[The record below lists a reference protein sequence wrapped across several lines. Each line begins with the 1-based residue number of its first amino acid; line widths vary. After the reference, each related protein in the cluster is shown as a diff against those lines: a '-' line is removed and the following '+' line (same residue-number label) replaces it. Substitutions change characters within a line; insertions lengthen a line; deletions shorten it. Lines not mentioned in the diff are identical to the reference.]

1 MTVGH
6 LSLDFAPLLPWL
18 LIAILG
24 ALGTAILAL
33 AVWRRARGI
42 AWRAAAILV
51 LVGALANPSLVEEQ
65 RRLIDDVAVL
75 AIDESSSQQVE
86 PRPAQLATAAPELER
101 RLRALPGLELRVVHV
116 KPRREEGDDGTEIFG
131 PVEQALADVPA
142 SRIAG
147 VVMLSDGEIHDLPA
161 DAKSLGFEA
170 PIHLLLTGL
179 PDEGDRRLSV
189 PTAPSFGLVGQPV
202 EMTIRVEDL
211 GGGDGAAP
219 AATEALVTINRD
231 GEPQP
236 PVTVPI
242 GQDVPIKLNL
252 DHAGETLF
260 EIAVAAGPRELTLAN
275 NRAFVTVNGVRDR
288 LRVLL
293 VSGEPHPGERTWR
306 NLLKSDPGVDLVHFT
321 ILRPPEKQDGTPI
334 GELSL
339 IAFPIR
345 ELFEVKLEEFDLIIF
360 DRYQRRGV
368 LPRTYLENIA
378 HYVENGGALLDAAG
392 SSYAGAYTLY
402 NSPLGRV
409 FPAAPTGQVLEGG
422 FRPEVSEI
430 GRRHPVT
437 AGLPGGASEP
447 PAWGR
452 WFRQVSSTVLNGS
465 AVMTGLEGQPLLVL
479 NRVGKGRVAQLLSD
493 EIWLWSRGY
502 EGGGPQ
508 AELLRRVAH
517 WLMKEP
523 ELEEEDLHATVA
535 DGRLS
540 VTRRSLGEQP
550 PTIEVTLPSGRAIQV
565 PLADQG
571 DGRATAETLAD
582 ENGLYKVSDGK
593 RTAFAA
599 AGALNSREFADLR
612 STDALARPLVEAT
625 GGAII
630 RVADGNLPQIRRV
643 REGRAAG
650 GGNWI
655 GLKANEDYVVTGVTA
670 LPLLPVWLL
679 LALSLGTALLAWRRE
694 GR

>member
-1 MTVGH
+1 VTIGH
-6 LSLDFAPLLPWL
+6 LSIDFAPLLPWL
-18 LIAILG
+18 AIAILAGLGG
-24 ALGTAILAL
+24 AVVGVAL
-33 AVWRRARGI
+33 WRRARGTG
-42 AWRAAAILV
+42 WRAAAILV
-51 LVGALANPSLVEEQ
+51 LLGALANPSLVEEQ

-75 AIDESSSQQVE
+75 AIDESSSQQVD
-86 PRPAQLATAAPELER
+86 PRPDQLAEAAPEIER
-101 RLRALPGLELRVVHV
+101 RIRALPGLELRVVHV
-116 KPRREEGDDGTEIFG
+116 KPRREEGEDGTELFG
-131 PVEQALADVPA
+131 PIRQALADVPA

-170 PIHLLLTGL
+170 PIHLLLTGRE
-179 PDEGDRRLSV
+179 DEGDRRLSV
-189 PTAPSFGLVGQPV
+189 PTAPSFGLVAQPV
-202 EMTIRVEDL
+202 EMTIRVDDL
-211 GGGDGAAP
+211 GAP
-219 AATEALVTINRD
+219 EGTVPGEAIVTINRD
-231 GEPQP
+231 GEPQS

-242 GQDVPIKLNL
+242 GQDVPIKLKL

-345 ELFEVKLEEFDLIIF
+345 ELFEVKLDEFDLIIF

-378 HYVENGGALLDAAG
+378 NYVENGGALLDAAG

-409 FPAAPTGQVLEGG
+409 YPAAPTGQVLEGG
-422 FRPEVSEI
+422 FRPEISDI

-437 AGLPGGASEP
+437 AGLPGGSTEP

-452 WFRQVSSTVLNGS
+452 WFRQVSSTIIGGS

-508 AELLRRVAH
+508 AELLRRIAH

-523 ELEEEDLHATVA
+523 ELEEEDLRATVA
-535 DGRLS
+535 EGRLS
-540 VTRRSLGEQP
+540 IVRRSLGQQP
-550 PTIEVTLPSGRAIQV
+550 ATVEVTLPSGSTVAV
-565 PLADQG
+565 PLTDRG
-571 DGRATAETLAD
+571 DGRATAETVAD

-625 GGAII
+625 DGAII
-630 RVADGNLPQIRRV
+630 RVADGRLPDVRRV
-643 REGRAAG
+643 REGRRAG
-650 GGNWI
+650 GADWI
-655 GLKANEDYVVTGVTA
+655 GLKSNEDYVVTGIDA
-670 LPLLPVWLL
+670 MPLLPVWLL
-679 LALSLGTALLAWRRE
+679 LALLLGAKLLGWRRE

>member
-18 LIAILG
+18 LIAVLGGLG
-24 ALGTAILAL
+24 AAILAL
-33 AVWRRARGI
+33 AVWRRARGL

-116 KPRREEGDDGTEIFG
+116 KPRREEGDDGTQLFG

-211 GGGDGAAP
+211 GGGGAAP
-219 AATEALVTINRD
+219 AAAEALVTINRD
-231 GEPQP
+231 GESQP
-236 PVTVPI
+236 PVTIPI

-345 ELFEVKLEEFDLIIF
+345 ELFEVKLDEFDLIIF

-378 HYVENGGALLDAAG
+378 NYVENGGALLDAAG

-422 FRPEVSEI
+422 FRPEISEI

-540 VTRRSLGEQP
+540 ITRRSLGEQP
-550 PTIEVTLPSGRAIQV
+550 PTVEVTLPSGRTIQV

-571 DGRATAETLAD
+571 DGRATAETVAD
-582 ENGLYKVSDGK
+582 ENGLYKVGDGK

-650 GGNWI
+650 GSNWI